1 MSIELIVASVAIT
14 CALVLYTFGV
24 FGERRSGTLS
34 AAPCAAVLGGLVC
47 DTTGTMDHVEHR
59 AAIVRRRI
67 RDPRGHRSACYRAD
81 ARACRL
87 GHGHVRASYERGMHR
102 FHTFSTFVWLA
113 WLVPYIIGMLVG
125 IPMIHL
131 QAVCAIGTSV
141 VVVAV
146 LAFVLFRGGQGS
158 CAYRRATRRWLSES
172 RAACALA
179 IKSGIAIGRSRICV
193 FEDASVRRAGW
204 TVAR

>member
-34 AAPCAAVLGGLVC
+34 LRHVLLFWGGLVC
-47 DTTGTMDHVEHR
+47 DTTGTMIMSNIAQQSSAGGFGIHAVTGLL
-59 AAIVRRRI
+59 AIVLMLV
-67 RDPRGHRSACYRAD
+67 HAVWATVTY
-81 ARACRL
+81 
-87 GHGHVRASYERGMHR
+87 VRHNERGMHR

-131 QAVCAIGTSV
+131 QAGWLPCW
-141 VVVAV
+141 
-146 LAFVLFRGGQGS
+146 RS
-158 CAYRRATRRWLSES
+158 CCSAAGRVMRIPPRTRRWLSES

>member
-34 AAPCAAVLGGLVC
+34 LKHVLLFWGGLVC
-47 DTTGTMDHVEHR
+47 DTTGTLIMSNMAQQS
-59 AAIVRRRI
+59 AAGGFGIHAVTGVIAIALMLVHATWATVTYARRN
-67 RDPRGHRSACYRAD
+67 
-81 ARACRL
+81 
-87 GHGHVRASYERGMHR
+87 VRGMQR

-125 IPMIHL
+125 IPMINL

-146 LAFVLFRGGQGS
+146 LAFVLFRGKKT
-158 CAYRRATRRWLSES
+158 RAH
-172 RAACALA
+172 A
-179 IKSGIAIGRSRICV
+179 
-193 FEDASVRRAGW
+193 
-204 TVAR
+204 

>member
-34 AAPCAAVLGGLVC
+34 LRHVLLFWGGLVC
-47 DTTGTMDHVEHR
+47 DTTGTMIMSNIAQQSSAGGFGIHAVTGLL
-59 AAIVRRRI
+59 AIVLMLV
-67 RDPRGHRSACYRAD
+67 HAVWATVTY
-81 ARACRL
+81 
-87 GHGHVRASYERGMHR
+87 VRHNERGMHR
-102 FHTFSTFVWLA
+102 FHTFS
-113 WLVPYIIGMLVG
+113 MLVG

-146 LAFVLFRGGQGS
+146 LAFVLFRGGKGH
-158 CAYRRATRRWLSES
+158 AHT
-172 RAACALA
+172 AAH
-179 IKSGIAIGRSRICV
+179 
-193 FEDASVRRAGW
+193 
-204 TVAR
+204 

>member
-1 MSIELIVASVAIT
+1 MSMELIVASVAIT
-14 CALVLYTFGV
+14 CALVLYTVGV

-34 AAPCAAVLGGLVC
+34 LRHVLLFWGGLVC
-47 DTTGTMDHVEHR
+47 DTTGTMIMTNMAQQSAVGGFGIH
-59 AAIVRRRI
+59 AATGAIAIALMLVHATWATVTYVRRN
-67 RDPRGHRSACYRAD
+67 
-81 ARACRL
+81 
-87 GHGHVRASYERGMHR
+87 ERGMER

-146 LAFVLFRGGQGS
+146 FLLILFSGKKGHAQG
-158 CAYRRATRRWLSES
+158 
-172 RAACALA
+172 
-179 IKSGIAIGRSRICV
+179 
-193 FEDASVRRAGW
+193 
-204 TVAR
+204 AR

>member
-34 AAPCAAVLGGLVC
+34 LRHVLLFWGGLVC
-47 DTTGTMDHVEHR
+47 DTTG

-87 GHGHVRASYERGMHR
+87 GHGHVRAS
-102 FHTFSTFVWLA
+102 
-113 WLVPYIIGMLVG
+113 
-125 IPMIHL
+125 
-131 QAVCAIGTSV
+131 
-141 VVVAV
+141 
-146 LAFVLFRGGQGS
+146 
-158 CAYRRATRRWLSES
+158 
-172 RAACALA
+172 
-179 IKSGIAIGRSRICV
+179 
-193 FEDASVRRAGW
+193 
-204 TVAR
+204 